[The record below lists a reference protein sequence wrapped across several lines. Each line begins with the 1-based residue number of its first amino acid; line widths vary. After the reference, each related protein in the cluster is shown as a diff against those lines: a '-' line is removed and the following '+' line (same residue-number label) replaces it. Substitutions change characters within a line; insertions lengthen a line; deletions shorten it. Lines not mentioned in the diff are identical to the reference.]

1 MADERLRNLCIHD
14 LYAGADGSLQLLE
27 MAWQEKRDRSDYEE
41 NEPQGTDLYD
51 RWRDCAVCD
60 HGGNSVRGKR
70 CAQRKRIV

>member
-1 MADERLRNLCIHD
+1 MADER
-14 LYAGADGSLQLLE
+14 YATFVFMIFMQRRWLLQLLE

-70 CAQRKRIV
+70 CTQRKRIV